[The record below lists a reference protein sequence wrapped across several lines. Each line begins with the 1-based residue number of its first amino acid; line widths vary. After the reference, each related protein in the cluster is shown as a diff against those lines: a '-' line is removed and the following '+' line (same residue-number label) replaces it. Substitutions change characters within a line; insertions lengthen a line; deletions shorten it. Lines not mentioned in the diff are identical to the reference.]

1 MTLQR
6 PGDWKGLVVTVK
18 LTIQTRQAQPEV
30 VPSAPALVGHR
41 NPQEL
46 RDRRE
51 QSMKH
56 WKHHF
61 DEIVNTA
68 PQMLGTSPSVGCT
81 VMAASLM
88 TS

>member
-41 NPQEL
+41 SPQGAERQKGAEHETL
-46 RDRRE
+46 E
-51 QSMKH
+51 
-56 WKHHF
+56 
-61 DEIVNTA
+61 
-68 PQMLGTSPSVGCT
+68 TS
-81 VMAASLM
+81 L
-88 TS
+88 